1 MLAHQLTLADLK
13 KHARTTAT
21 ARREEAHR
29 RHAETAAL
37 ALTRHDLPQLEP
49 GVVSGFHPYRSEIN
63 VVPLMARLASE
74 GWTTALPVVMGKGKP
89 LLFRRWFPG
98 DPLVSG
104 TWDLRVPPEDAPEL
118 TPDLLLVPLLAF
130 DRQGY
135 RLGYGGGFY
144 DRTLALLRDNKP
156 VTAIGVAYADQEVGH
171 VPRGPEDARL
181 DAILTERGLI
191 AFAAE

>member
-1 MLAHQLTLADLK
+1 MLAHQFTLADLK
-13 KHARTTAT
+13 KHERTKAA

-29 RHAETAAL
+29 RHAEAAAL
-37 ALTRHDLPQLEP
+37 ALAHHELPPLEP

-74 GWTTALPVVMGKGKP
+74 GWTTALPVVIGKGRP

-98 DPLVSG
+98 DRLVDG
-104 TWDLRVPPEDAPEL
+104 VMDLRVPPEDAPEL
-118 TPDLLLVPLLAF
+118 APDLLLVPLLAF
-130 DRQGY
+130 DRDGY

-144 DRTLALLRDNKP
+144 DRTLALLREKKP
-156 VTAIGVAYADQEVGH
+156 VMAIGVAYADQEVGH

-181 DAILTERGLI
+181 DAVLTERGLI
-191 AFAAE
+191 TFAAE